1 MAKKRLDYDE
11 RMRRK
16 VAEIKRRQQL
26 RQEDLARDVE
36 VIEVEAKIDG
46 YNSLGWR
53 ILRAAGWCSWVVIAW
68 VLSAF
73 LVALVMVFAQRY
85 AGANLLAS
93 TGGQI
98 AVQSVLSIMILA
110 LIIKPSYWVGKNRKL
125 SKAKRRADQMRITG
139 FNRLPNGADL
149 MPFVYGVTIYYGVG
163 LAAMAILGLF
173 VPENYLT
180 QPQNLGISGNV
191 VWLDL
196 ISIFVLYCVITPVCE
211 ELIFRGFLQYK
222 VEHNLGF
229 WPAAII
235 VSVLFAVA
243 HGQLNAAI
251 TTFVL
256 SMVACYQRRKTG
268 SIWSG
273 IGLHAVVN
281 IVATIL
287 VFVVPML

>member
-26 RQEDLARDVE
+26 QKEDLAKDAE
-36 VIEVEAKIDG
+36 VIDAEAKMNRR
-46 YNSLGWR
+46 NSLGWR
-53 ILRAAGWCSWVVIAW
+53 ILRAAGWCLWVAIAW
-68 VLSAF
+68 ILSAF
-73 LVALVMVFAQRY
+73 LIAFVTVLIVRY
-85 AGANLLAS
+85 AGVDLLDS
-93 TGGQI
+93 ISGQI
-98 AVQSVLSIMILA
+98 AVQAILSVLILA
-110 LIIKPSYWVGKNRKL
+110 FVVKPIYWVGKNRKL
-125 SKAKRRADQMRITG
+125 SKAKRRADQMKITG
-139 FNRLPNGADL
+139 FNRPPNSSDL
-149 MPFVYGVTIYYGVG
+149 MPFVYGLLAYYGIG
-163 LAAMAILGLF
+163 LVVMTVMGFF
-173 VPENYLT
+173 VPESYLT

-222 VEHNLGF
+222 VEYNLGF
-229 WPAAII
+229 WLATII
-235 VSVLFAVA
+235 VSILFAVA

-251 TTFVL
+251 TTFIL
-256 SMVACYQRRKTG
+256 SMIACCQRRKTG

-281 IVATIL
+281 TVATIL
-287 VFVVPML
+287 VFIVPML

>member
-1 MAKKRLDYDE
+1 MVKKKLSYDD
-11 RMRRK
+11 RMWRK
-16 VAEIKRRQQL
+16 VAEIKQRQQSEKMSA
-26 RQEDLARDVE
+26 QNAIGVN
-36 VIEVEAKIDG
+36 VEARIDDHATM
-46 YNSLGWR
+46 GWR
-53 ILRAAGWCSWVVIAW
+53 ILRAMSWCLWAVVAW
-68 VLSAF
+68 ILAAF
-73 LVALVMVFAQRY
+73 LIAFVTVLIVRY
-85 AGANLLAS
+85 AGVDLLDS
-93 TGGQI
+93 IGGQI
-98 AVQSVLSIMILA
+98 AVQAILSVLILA
-110 LIIKPSYWVGKNRKL
+110 FVVKPIYWVGKNRKL
-125 SKAKRRADQMRITG
+125 SKAKRRADQMKVTG
-139 FNRLPNGADL
+139 FNRLPNSSDL
-149 MPFVYGVTIYYGVG
+149 MPFVYGVLAYYGIG
-163 LAAMAILGLF
+163 LVVMTVMSFFI
-173 VPENYLT
+173 PESYLT

-281 IVATIL
+281 TVATIL

>member
-1 MAKKRLDYDE
+1 MAKKRLGYDE

-16 VAEIKRRQQL
+16 VAEIKQRQQSEKMSA
-26 RQEDLARDVE
+26 QNAIGVN
-36 VIEVEAKIDG
+36 VEARIDDHATM
-46 YNSLGWR
+46 GWR
-53 ILRAAGWCSWVVIAW
+53 ILRAVGWCLWAVAAW
-68 VLSAF
+68 MLAAF
-73 LVALVMVFAQRY
+73 LIAFVTVLIVRY
-85 AGANLLAS
+85 AGVDLLDS
-93 TGGQI
+93 IGGQI
-98 AVQSVLSIMILA
+98 AVQAILSVLILA
-110 LIIKPSYWVGKNRKL
+110 FVVKPIYLVGKNRKL
-125 SKAKRRADQMRITG
+125 SKAKRRADQMKVTG
-139 FNRLPNGADL
+139 FNRLPNSSDL
-149 MPFVYGVTIYYGVG
+149 VPFVYGVLAYYGIG
-163 LAAMAILGLF
+163 LVVMTAMGFF
-173 VPENYLT
+173 VPESYLT

-229 WPAAII
+229 WPAAVI

-268 SIWSG
+268 AIWSG

>member
-1 MAKKRLDYDE
+1 MVKKKLSYDD

-16 VAEIKRRQQL
+16 VAEIKQRQQSEKMSA
-26 RQEDLARDVE
+26 QNAIGVN
-36 VIEVEAKIDG
+36 VEARIDDHATM
-46 YNSLGWR
+46 GWR
-53 ILRAAGWCSWVVIAW
+53 ILRAVDWCLWVVVAW
-68 VLSAF
+68 ILAAF
-73 LVALVMVFAQRY
+73 LIAFVTVLIVRY
-85 AGANLLAS
+85 AGVDLLDS
-93 TGGQI
+93 IGGQI
-98 AVQSVLSIMILA
+98 VVQAILSVLILA
-110 LIIKPSYWVGKNRKL
+110 FVVKPIYWVGKNRKL
-125 SKAKRRADQMRITG
+125 SKAKRRADQMKVTG
-139 FNRLPNGADL
+139 FNRLPNSSDL
-149 MPFVYGVTIYYGVG
+149 MPFVYGVLAYYGIG
-163 LAAMAILGLF
+163 LVVMTVMGFF
-173 VPENYLT
+173 VPESYLT

-229 WPAAII
+229 WPATII

-251 TTFVL
+251 TTFIL
-256 SMVACYQRRKTG
+256 SVIACCQRRKTG
-268 SIWSG
+268 AVWSG

-281 IVATIL
+281 TVATIL

>member
-1 MAKKRLDYDE
+1 MVKKKLSYDD

-16 VAEIKRRQQL
+16 VAEIKQRQQA
-26 RQEDLARDVE
+26 EKMSAENAIDVN
-36 VIEVEAKIDG
+36 VEARIDDHATM
-46 YNSLGWR
+46 GWR
-53 ILRAAGWCSWVVIAW
+53 ILRAVGWCLWAVVAW
-68 VLSAF
+68 ILAAF
-73 LVALVMVFAQRY
+73 LIAFVTVLVVRY
-85 AGANLLAS
+85 TGVDLLDS
-93 TGGQI
+93 IGGQI
-98 AVQSVLSIMILA
+98 AVQAILSVLILA
-110 LIIKPSYWVGKNRKL
+110 FVVKPIYWVGKNRKL
-125 SKAKRRADQMRITG
+125 SKAKRRADQMKVTG
-139 FNRLPNGADL
+139 FNRLPNSSDL
-149 MPFVYGVTIYYGVG
+149 MPFVYGVLAYYGIG
-163 LAAMAILGLF
+163 LVVMTVMGFF
-173 VPENYLT
+173 VPESYLT

-229 WPAAII
+229 WPAATI

-256 SMVACYQRRKTG
+256 SMVACYQRHKTG

>member
-1 MAKKRLDYDE
+1 MVKKKLSYDD

-16 VAEIKRRQQL
+16 VAEIKQRQQSEKMSA
-26 RQEDLARDVE
+26 QNAIGVN
-36 VIEVEAKIDG
+36 VEARIDDHATM
-46 YNSLGWR
+46 GWR
-53 ILRAAGWCSWVVIAW
+53 ILRAMSWCLWAVVAWILAAFIIAFVT
-68 VLSAF
+68 VLI
-73 LVALVMVFAQRY
+73 VRY
-85 AGANLLAS
+85 AGVDLLDS
-93 TGGQI
+93 IGGQI
-98 AVQSVLSIMILA
+98 AVQAILSVLILA
-110 LIIKPSYWVGKNRKL
+110 FVVKPIYWVGKNRKL
-125 SKAKRRADQMRITG
+125 SKAKRRADQMKVTG
-139 FNRLPNGADL
+139 FNRLPNSSDL
-149 MPFVYGVTIYYGVG
+149 MPFVYGVLAYYGIG
-163 LAAMAILGLF
+163 LVVMTVMGFF
-173 VPENYLT
+173 VPESYLT

-281 IVATIL
+281 TVATIL

>member
-16 VAEIKRRQQL
+16 VAEIKQRQQSEKMSA
-26 RQEDLARDVE
+26 QNAIGVN
-36 VIEVEAKIDG
+36 VEARIDDHATM
-46 YNSLGWR
+46 GWR
-53 ILRAAGWCSWVVIAW
+53 ILRAVSWCLWAVAAW
-68 VLSAF
+68 MLAAF
-73 LVALVMVFAQRY
+73 LIAFVTVLIVRY
-85 AGANLLAS
+85 AGVDLLDS
-93 TGGQI
+93 IGGQI
-98 AVQSVLSIMILA
+98 AVQAILSVLILA
-110 LIIKPSYWVGKNRKL
+110 FVVKPIYLVGKNRKL
-125 SKAKRRADQMRITG
+125 SKAKRRADQMKVTG
-139 FNRLPNGADL
+139 FNRLPNSSDL
-149 MPFVYGVTIYYGVG
+149 VPFVYGVLAYYGIG
-163 LAAMAILGLF
+163 LVVMTAMGFF
-173 VPENYLT
+173 VPESYLT

-196 ISIFVLYCVITPVCE
+196 ISIFMLYCVITPVCE

>member
-1 MAKKRLDYDE
+1 MIKKKLSYDD

-16 VAEIKRRQQL
+16 VAEIKQRQQSEKMSA
-26 RQEDLARDVE
+26 QNAIGVNVE
-36 VIEVEAKIDG
+36 TRIDDHATM
-46 YNSLGWR
+46 GWR
-53 ILRAAGWCSWVVIAW
+53 ILRAVGWCLWVVVVWILA
-68 VLSAF
+68 AF
-73 LVALVMVFAQRY
+73 LIAFVTVLVVRY
-85 AGANLLAS
+85 AGVDLLDS
-93 TGGQI
+93 IGGQI
-98 AVQSVLSIMILA
+98 AVQAILSVLILTFVV
-110 LIIKPSYWVGKNRKL
+110 KPIYWVGKNRKL
-125 SKAKRRADQMRITG
+125 SKAKRRADQMKVTG
-139 FNRLPNGADL
+139 FNRLPNSSDL
-149 MPFVYGVTIYYGVG
+149 MPFVYGVLAYYGIG
-163 LAAMAILGLF
+163 LVVMTAMGLF
-173 VPENYLT
+173 VPESYLT

>member
-1 MAKKRLDYDE
+1 MIKKKLSYDD

-16 VAEIKRRQQL
+16 VAEIKQRQQSEKMSA
-26 RQEDLARDVE
+26 QNAIGVN
-36 VIEVEAKIDG
+36 VEARIDDHATM
-46 YNSLGWR
+46 GWR
-53 ILRAAGWCSWVVIAW
+53 ILRAMSWCLWAVVAWILAAFIIAFVT
-68 VLSAF
+68 VLI
-73 LVALVMVFAQRY
+73 VRY
-85 AGANLLAS
+85 AGVDLLDS
-93 TGGQI
+93 IGGQI
-98 AVQSVLSIMILA
+98 AVQAILSVLILA
-110 LIIKPSYWVGKNRKL
+110 FVVKPIYWVGKNRKL
-125 SKAKRRADQMRITG
+125 SKAKRRADQMKVTG
-139 FNRLPNGADL
+139 FNRLPNSSDL
-149 MPFVYGVTIYYGVG
+149 MPFVYGVLAYYGIG
-163 LAAMAILGLF
+163 LVVMTVMGFF
-173 VPENYLT
+173 VPESYLT

-281 IVATIL
+281 TVATIL